1 MKNILISNDDGV
13 LGPGILASKQ
23 ALEGLANVVVVAPQ
37 ENNSAVG
44 RKVNI
49 MKHMYLENYE
59 LADGSMAYGLSGTP
73 ADSVNVGINYVCDEV
88 PDLVV
93 TGINPGINISRLQIT
108 TSGTVCAA
116 IEAVGLGIPAI
127 ACSLFLD
134 DDCFK
139 QDDEGNWYVDT
150 DYSFA
155 QKILAK
161 LVKKV
166 LDDGMPDGVDLFNLN
181 IPSKPSSDKIK
192 ITRLADSMLKFN
204 ILERVDDD
212 GNDTVMNVP
221 ELIEDYEEGTDGYC
235 LLVERR
241 PSLTPLNVH
250 FGAEISNLEDW
261 EF

>member
-13 LGPGILASKQ
+13 LGPGILANKQ
-23 ALEGLANVVVVAPQ
+23 ALEDFANVTVVAPQ

-49 MKHMYLENYE
+49 MKHMYLKEYE

-73 ADSVNVGINYVCDEV
+73 ADSVNVGINYVCDEK

-93 TGINPGINISRLQIT
+93 TGINPGINISRFQIT

-116 IEAVGLGIPAI
+116 LEAVGLGVPAI

-139 QDDEGNWYVDT
+139 QDEEGNWYVDT

-155 QKILAK
+155 QEILVK
-161 LVKKV
+161 VVKKV
-166 LDDGMPDGVDLFNLN
+166 LDEGLPEGVDLFNLN
-181 IPSKPSSDKIK
+181 IPSKPLSDKIK
-192 ITRLADSMLKFN
+192 ITTLADRMLDFN
-204 ILERVDDD
+204 ILERVDDE

-221 ELIEDYEEGTDGYC
+221 QLIEEYGEGTDGYC

-241 PSLTPLNVH
+241 PSLTPLSVN
-250 FGAEISNLEDW
+250 FGGKITGLEDW

>member
-13 LGPGILASKQ
+13 LAPGILATKQ
-23 ALEGLANVVVVAPQ
+23 ALGDLANLTVVAPK
-37 ENNSAVG
+37 ENNSSVG

-49 MKHMYLENYE
+49 MKHLYLDKYE
-59 LADGSMAYGLSGTP
+59 LADGSEAYGLSGTP
-73 ADSVNVGINYVCDEV
+73 SDSVNVGINYVCDKK

-93 TGINPGINISRLQIT
+93 TGINPGINISKSEIT
-108 TSGTVCAA
+108 ISGTVCAA
-116 IEAVGLGIPAI
+116 LEAVAQGVPAI

-139 QDDEGNWYVDT
+139 KDENGQWYVDA

-155 QKILAK
+155 QKILVK

-166 LDDGMPDGVDLFNLN
+166 LDEGLSEGINLLNLN
-181 IPSKPSSDKIK
+181 IPSKPLSDKIK
-192 ITRLADSMLKFN
+192 ITYLADKMLESN
-204 ILERVDDD
+204 ILEREDDD
-212 GNDTVMNVP
+212 GNDTVMIVP
-221 ELIEDYEEGTDGYC
+221 KLVENFKEGTDGYC

-241 PSLTPLNVH
+241 PSLTPLNIDLTGKINEVD
-250 FGAEISNLEDW
+250 NW

>member
-1 MKNILISNDDGV
+1 MKTVLISNDDGV
-13 LGPGILASKQ
+13 LGPGILATKQ
-23 ALEGLANVVVVAPQ
+23 ALEGFTNTVVVAPQ

-49 MKHMYLENYE
+49 MKHMYLDKYE

-73 ADSVNVGINYVCDEV
+73 ADSVNVGINYVCDEK

-93 TGINPGINISRLQIT
+93 TGINPGINISRFQIT

-116 IEAVGLGIPAI
+116 LEAVGLGVPAI

-139 QDDEGNWYVDT
+139 QDENGNWYVDT
-150 DYSFA
+150 DNGFA

-161 LVKKV
+161 VVKRV
-166 LDDGMPDGVDLFNLN
+166 LNEGLPDGVDLFNLN
-181 IPSKPSSDKIK
+181 IPSKPLSDKIK
-192 ITRLADSMLKFN
+192 ITSLADRMLDFN

-221 ELIEDYEEGTDGYC
+221 QLIEEYEEGTDGYC

-241 PSLTPLNVH
+241 PSLTPLAVDFSGKIN
-250 FGAEISNLEDW
+250 GLEDW

>member
-13 LGPGILASKQ
+13 LGPGILANKQ
-23 ALEGLANVVVVAPQ
+23 ALEDFADVTVVAPQ

-49 MKHMYLENYE
+49 MKHMYLKEYE
-59 LADGSMAYGLSGTP
+59 LADGSSAYGLSGTP
-73 ADSVNVGINYVCDEV
+73 ADSVNVGINYVCDEK

-93 TGINPGINISRLQIT
+93 TGINPGINISRFQIT

-116 IEAVGLGIPAI
+116 LEAVGLGVPAI

-139 QDDEGNWYVDT
+139 QDEEGNWYVDT

-155 QKILAK
+155 QEILAK
-161 LVKKV
+161 VVKKV
-166 LDDGMPDGVDLFNLN
+166 LDEGLPEGVDLFNLN
-181 IPSKPSSDKIK
+181 IPSKPLSDKIK
-192 ITRLADSMLKFN
+192 VTSLADRMLDFN

-221 ELIEDYEEGTDGYC
+221 QLIEEYEEGTDGYC

-241 PSLTPLNVH
+241 PSLTPLSVD
-250 FGAEISNLEDW
+250 FGGKITGLEDW

>member
-13 LGPGILASKQ
+13 LGPGILANKQ
-23 ALEGLANVVVVAPQ
+23 ALEDFANVTVVAPQ

-49 MKHMYLENYE
+49 MKHMYLKEYE

-73 ADSVNVGINYVCDEV
+73 ADSVNVGINYVCDEK

-93 TGINPGINISRLQIT
+93 TGINPGINISRFQIT

-116 IEAVGLGIPAI
+116 LEAVGLGVPAI

-139 QDDEGNWYVDT
+139 QDEEGNWYVDT

-155 QKILAK
+155 QEILVK
-161 LVKKV
+161 VVKKV
-166 LDDGMPDGVDLFNLN
+166 LDEGLPEGVDLFNLN
-181 IPSKPSSDKIK
+181 IPSKPLSDKIK
-192 ITRLADSMLKFN
+192 ITTLADRMLDFN
-204 ILERVDDD
+204 ILERVDDE

-221 ELIEDYEEGTDGYC
+221 QLIEEYEGGTDGYC

-241 PSLTPLNVH
+241 PSLTPLSVN
-250 FGAEISNLEDW
+250 FGGKITGLEDW

>member
-1 MKNILISNDDGV
+1 MKNMLISNDDGV
-13 LGPGILASKQ
+13 LAPGILATKQ
-23 ALEGLANVVVVAPQ
+23 ALEDFANTIVVAPQ

-49 MKHMYLENYE
+49 MKHMYLDKYE

-73 ADSVNVGINYVCDEV
+73 ADSVNVGINYICEEK

-93 TGINPGINISRLQIT
+93 TGINPGINISKAQIT

-116 IEAVGLGIPAI
+116 IEAVGQDIPAI
-127 ACSLFLD
+127 AASLFLD

-139 QDDEGNWYVDT
+139 QDEEGNWYVDT

-155 QKILAK
+155 QKILK
-161 LVKKV
+161 KVVKKV
-166 LDDGMPDGVDLFNLN
+166 LDEGLPQGVDLLNLN
-181 IPSKPSSDKIK
+181 IPSKPLSDKIK
-192 ITRLADSMLKFN
+192 ITTLADKMLDFN
-204 ILERVDDD
+204 ILEMVDDD

-221 ELIEDYEEGTDGYC
+221 QLLEDFKEGSDGHC
-235 LLVERR
+235 VLVERR
-241 PSLTPLNVH
+241 PSLTPLNIDLTGNIKDVD
-250 FGAEISNLEDW
+250 NW

>member
-13 LGPGILASKQ
+13 LGPGILATKQ
-23 ALEGLANVVVVAPQ
+23 ALEGIANTIVVAPQ

-49 MKHMYLENYE
+49 MKHLYLDTYE
-59 LADGSMAYGLSGTP
+59 LADGSLAYGLSGTP
-73 ADSVNVGINYVCDEV
+73 ADSVNVGINYVCDEK

-116 IEAVGLGIPAI
+116 MEAVGLGVPAI

-134 DDCFK
+134 DECFK
-139 QDDEGNWYVDT
+139 QDEEGNWYVDT
-150 DYSFA
+150 AYTFA

-161 LVKKV
+161 VVKKV
-166 LDDGMPDGVDLFNLN
+166 LDEGLPEGVDLFNLN
-181 IPSKPSSDKIK
+181 IPSKPLSDKIK
-192 ITRLADSMLKFN
+192 ITTLAESMLEFN

-221 ELIEDYEEGTDGYC
+221 QLVEEYEEGTDGYC

-241 PSLTPLNVH
+241 PSLTPLSLNYGGK
-250 FGAEISNLEDW
+250 FSGLEDW

>member
-1 MKNILISNDDGV
+1 MRNILISNDDGV
-13 LGPGILASKQ
+13 LGPGIFATKQ
-23 ALEGLANVVVVAPQ
+23 ALEDIAHNVVVAPQ
-37 ENNSAVG
+37 ANNSAVG

-49 MKHMYLENYE
+49 MKHLYLDKYE

-73 ADSVNVGINYVCDEV
+73 ADSVNVGINYVCDEK

-116 IEAVGLGIPAI
+116 MEAVGLGVPAV

-139 QDDEGNWYVDT
+139 QDEEGNWYVDT

-155 QKILAK
+155 QKILSK
-161 LVKKV
+161 VVKKV
-166 LDDGMPDGVDLFNLN
+166 LDDGLPEGVDLFNLN
-181 IPSKPSSDKIK
+181 IPSKPLSDKIK
-192 ITRLADSMLKFN
+192 ITTLADRMLDFN

-212 GNDTVMNVP
+212 GNDIVMNVP
-221 ELIEDYEEGTDGYC
+221 QLVEEYEEGTDGYC

-241 PSLTPLNVH
+241 PSLTPLSLTYGGR
-250 FGAEISNLEDW
+250 FIGLEDW

>member
-23 ALEGLANVVVVAPQ
+23 ALEGFANTIVVAPQ

-49 MKHMYLENYE
+49 MKHMYLDKYE

-73 ADSVNVGINYVCDEV
+73 ADSVNVGINYVCDEK

-116 IEAVGLGIPAI
+116 VEAVGLGVPAI
-127 ACSLFLD
+127 ACSQFLD

-139 QDDEGNWYVDT
+139 QDEEGNWYVDT

-155 QKILAK
+155 QKIL
-161 LVKKV
+161 VKVVKRV
-166 LDDGMPDGVDLFNLN
+166 LDEGLPEGVDLFNLN
-181 IPSKPSSDKIK
+181 IPSKPLFDKIK
-192 ITRLADSMLKFN
+192 ITYLADRMLDFN
-204 ILERVDDD
+204 ILERVDDE

-221 ELIEDYEEGTDGYC
+221 KLIEDYEEGTDGHC

-241 PSLTPLNVH
+241 PSLTPLSLAY
-250 FGAEISNLEDW
+250 GGKISGLEDW

>member
-13 LGPGILASKQ
+13 LAPGILATKQ
-23 ALEGLANVVVVAPQ
+23 ALEDFANTIVVAPQ

-49 MKHMYLENYE
+49 MKHMYLDKYE

-73 ADSVNVGINYVCDEV
+73 ADSVNVGINYICEEK

-93 TGINPGINISRLQIT
+93 TGINPGINISKAQIT

-116 IEAVGLGIPAI
+116 IEAVGQDIPAI
-127 ACSLFLD
+127 AASLFLD

-139 QDDEGNWYVDT
+139 QDEEGNWYVDT

-155 QKILAK
+155 QKILK
-161 LVKKV
+161 KVVKKV
-166 LDDGMPDGVDLFNLN
+166 LDEGLPQGVDLLNLN
-181 IPSKPSSDKIK
+181 IPSKPLSDKIK
-192 ITRLADSMLKFN
+192 ITTLADKMLDFN

-221 ELIEDYEEGTDGYC
+221 QLLEDFKEGSDGHC
-235 LLVERR
+235 VLVERR
-241 PSLTPLNVH
+241 PSLTPLNIDLTGNIKDVD
-250 FGAEISNLEDW
+250 NW

>member
-166 LDDGMPDGVDLFNLN
+166 LDEGMPDGVDLFNLN

>member
-1 MKNILISNDDGV
+1 M
-13 LGPGILASKQ
+13 
-23 ALEGLANVVVVAPQ
+23 EGFANTIVVAPQ

-49 MKHMYLENYE
+49 MKHMYLDKYE

-73 ADSVNVGINYVCDEV
+73 ADSVNVGINYVCDEK

-116 IEAVGLGIPAI
+116 VEAVGLGVPAI
-127 ACSLFLD
+127 ACSQFLD

-139 QDDEGNWYVDT
+139 QDEEGNWYVDT

-155 QKILAK
+155 QKIL
-161 LVKKV
+161 VKVVKRV
-166 LDDGMPDGVDLFNLN
+166 LDEGLPEGVDLFNLN
-181 IPSKPSSDKIK
+181 IPSKPLFDKIK
-192 ITRLADSMLKFN
+192 ITYLADRMLDFN
-204 ILERVDDD
+204 ILERVDDE

-221 ELIEDYEEGTDGYC
+221 KLIEDYEEGTDGHC

-241 PSLTPLNVH
+241 PSLTPLSLAY
-250 FGAEISNLEDW
+250 GGKISGLEDW

>member
-13 LGPGILASKQ
+13 FGPGILATKQ
-23 ALEGLANVVVVAPQ
+23 ALEGIANTVVVAPQ

-49 MKHMYLENYE
+49 MKHMYLEECE

-73 ADSVNVGINYVCDEV
+73 ADSVNVGINYVCGDK

-116 IEAVGLGIPAI
+116 IEAVGLGVPAI

-139 QDDEGNWYVDT
+139 QDDEGNWYVET
-150 DYSFA
+150 DYGFA

-161 LVKKV
+161 VVEKV
-166 LDDGMPDGVDLFNLN
+166 LDEGLPEGVDLFNLN

-192 ITRLADSMLKFN
+192 VTRLADSMLKFN

-221 ELIEDYEEGTDGYC
+221 ELIEDFDEGTDGHC
-235 LLVERR
+235 VLSLRR
-241 PSLTPLNVH
+241 PSLTPLSVH
-250 FGAEISNLEDW
+250 FDSGICNLEDW

>member
-13 LGPGILASKQ
+13 MGPGILASKQ

-73 ADSVNVGINYVCDEV
+73 ADSVNVGINYVCDEM

-166 LDDGMPDGVDLFNLN
+166 LDEGIPDGVDLFNLN
-181 IPSKPSSDKIK
+181 IPSKPLSDKIK

>member
-13 LGPGILASKQ
+13 MGPGILASKQ

-166 LDDGMPDGVDLFNLN
+166 LDEGMPDGVDLFNLN
-181 IPSKPSSDKIK
+181 IPSKPLSDKIK

-250 FGAEISNLEDW
+250 FGAEISNLENW

>member
-23 ALEGLANVVVVAPQ
+23 ALEGFANTIVVAPQ

-49 MKHMYLENYE
+49 MKHMYLDKYE

-73 ADSVNVGINYVCDEV
+73 ADSVNVGINYVCDEK

-116 IEAVGLGIPAI
+116 VEAVGLGVPAI
-127 ACSLFLD
+127 ACSQFLD

-139 QDDEGNWYVDT
+139 QDEEGNWYVDT

-155 QKILAK
+155 QKIL
-161 LVKKV
+161 VKVVKRV
-166 LDDGMPDGVDLFNLN
+166 LDEGLPEGVDLFNLN
-181 IPSKPSSDKIK
+181 IPSKPLSDKIK
-192 ITRLADSMLKFN
+192 ITYLADRMLDFN
-204 ILERVDDD
+204 ILERVDDE

-221 ELIEDYEEGTDGYC
+221 KLIEDYEEGTDGHC

-241 PSLTPLNVH
+241 PSLTPLSLAY
-250 FGAEISNLEDW
+250 GGKISGLDDW

>member
-1 MKNILISNDDGV
+1 MKTILISNDDGV
-13 LGPGILASKQ
+13 FGPGILATKQ
-23 ALEGLANVVVVAPQ
+23 ALEGFANTVVVAPQ

-49 MKHMYLENYE
+49 MKHLYLERCE

-73 ADSVNVGINYVCDEV
+73 ADSVNVGINYVCDEK

-93 TGINPGINISRLQIT
+93 TGINPGINISKFQIT

-116 IEAVGLGIPAI
+116 MEAVGLGVPAI

-155 QKILAK
+155 QRILAK
-161 LVKKV
+161 VVKKV
-166 LDDGMPDGVDLFNLN
+166 LDEGLPEGVDLFNLN
-181 IPSKPSSDKIK
+181 IPSKPLSDKIK
-192 ITRLADSMLKFN
+192 ITSLADKMLKFN
-204 ILERVDDD
+204 ILERVDDE

-221 ELIEDYEEGTDGYC
+221 QLVEDYEEGSDGYC

-241 PSLTPLNVH
+241 PSLTPLIVD
-250 FGAEISNLEDW
+250 FSGKTTELKDW

>member
-13 LGPGILASKQ
+13 LGPGILANKQ
-23 ALEGLANVVVVAPQ
+23 ALEDFANVTVVAPQ

-49 MKHMYLENYE
+49 MKHMYLDKYE

-73 ADSVNVGINYVCDEV
+73 ADSVNVGVNYVCDEK

-116 IEAVGLGIPAI
+116 VEAVGLGVPAI
-127 ACSLFLD
+127 ACSQFLD

-139 QDDEGNWYVDT
+139 QDEEGNWYVDT

-155 QKILAK
+155 QKIL
-161 LVKKV
+161 VKVVKRV
-166 LDDGMPDGVDLFNLN
+166 LDEGLPEGVDLFNLN
-181 IPSKPSSDKIK
+181 IPSKPLFDKIK
-192 ITRLADSMLKFN
+192 ITYLADRMLDFN
-204 ILERVDDD
+204 ILERVDDE

-221 ELIEDYEEGTDGYC
+221 KLIEDYEEGTDGHC

-241 PSLTPLNVH
+241 PSLTPLSLAY
-250 FGAEISNLEDW
+250 GGKISGLEDW

>member
-13 LGPGILASKQ
+13 LGPGILANKQ
-23 ALEGLANVVVVAPQ
+23 ALEDFADVTVVAPQ

-49 MKHMYLENYE
+49 MKHMYLKEYE
-59 LADGSMAYGLSGTP
+59 LADGSSAYGLSGTP
-73 ADSVNVGINYVCDEV
+73 ADSVNVGINYVCDEK

-93 TGINPGINISRLQIT
+93 TGINPGINISRFQIT

-116 IEAVGLGIPAI
+116 LEAVGLGVPAI

-139 QDDEGNWYVDT
+139 QDEEGNWYVDT

-155 QKILAK
+155 QEILAK
-161 LVKKV
+161 VVKKV
-166 LDDGMPDGVDLFNLN
+166 LDEGLPEGVDLFNLN
-181 IPSKPSSDKIK
+181 I
-192 ITRLADSMLKFN
+192 LADRMLDFN
-204 ILERVDDD
+204 ILERVDDE

-221 ELIEDYEEGTDGYC
+221 QLIEEYEEGTDGHC

-241 PSLTPLNVH
+241 PSLTPLSVD
-250 FGAEISNLEDW
+250 FGGKITGLEDW

>member
-13 LGPGILASKQ
+13 LAPGILATKQ
-23 ALEGLANVVVVAPQ
+23 ALEDFANTIVVAPQ

-49 MKHMYLENYE
+49 MKHMYLDKYE

-73 ADSVNVGINYVCDEV
+73 ADSVNVGINYVCEEK

-93 TGINPGINISRLQIT
+93 TGINPGINISKAQIT

-116 IEAVGLGIPAI
+116 IEAVGQDIPAI
-127 ACSLFLD
+127 AASLFLD

-139 QDDEGNWYVDT
+139 QDEEGNWYVDT

-155 QKILAK
+155 QKILK
-161 LVKKV
+161 KVVKKV
-166 LDDGMPDGVDLFNLN
+166 LDEGLPQGVDLLNLN
-181 IPSKPSSDKIK
+181 IPSKPLSDKIK
-192 ITRLADSMLKFN
+192 ITTLADKMLDFN

-221 ELIEDYEEGTDGYC
+221 QLLEDFKEGSDGHC
-235 LLVERR
+235 VLVERR
-241 PSLTPLNVH
+241 PSLTPLNIDLTGNINDVD
-250 FGAEISNLEDW
+250 NW

>member
-13 LGPGILASKQ
+13 LGPGILANKQ
-23 ALEGLANVVVVAPQ
+23 ALEEFANVTVVAPQ

-49 MKHMYLENYE
+49 MKHMYLKEYE
-59 LADGSMAYGLSGTP
+59 LADGNMAYGLSGTP
-73 ADSVNVGINYVCDEV
+73 ADSVNVGINYVCDEK

-93 TGINPGINISRLQIT
+93 TGINPGINISRFQIT

-116 IEAVGLGIPAI
+116 LEAVGLGVPAI
-127 ACSLFLD
+127 ACLLFLD

-139 QDDEGNWYVDT
+139 QDEEGNWYVDT

-155 QKILAK
+155 QEILVK
-161 LVKKV
+161 VVKKV
-166 LDDGMPDGVDLFNLN
+166 LDEGLPEGVDLFNLN
-181 IPSKPSSDKIK
+181 IPSKPLSDKIK
-192 ITRLADSMLKFN
+192 ITTLADRMLDFN
-204 ILERVDDD
+204 ILERVDDE
-212 GNDTVMNVP
+212 GNDAVMNVP
-221 ELIEDYEEGTDGYC
+221 QLIEEYEEGTDGYC

-241 PSLTPLNVH
+241 PSLTPLSVN
-250 FGAEISNLEDW
+250 FGGKITGLEDW

>member
-161 LVKKV
+161 LVRKV
-166 LDDGMPDGVDLFNLN
+166 LDEGMPDGVDLFNLN

-241 PSLTPLNVH
+241 PSLTPLNVY
-250 FGAEISNLEDW
+250 FGAEISNLKDW

>member
-13 LGPGILASKQ
+13 LSPGILATKQ
-23 ALEGLANVVVVAPQ
+23 ALEGLGNITVVAPQ

-49 MKHMYLENYE
+49 MKHMYLDKYE
-59 LADGSMAYGLSGTP
+59 LADGSEAYGLSGTP
-73 ADSVNVGINYVCDEV
+73 ADSVNVGVNYVCDEK

-93 TGINPGINISRLQIT
+93 TGINPGINISKKQIT

-116 IEAVGLGIPAI
+116 IEAAGLGIPAI

-139 QDDEGNWYVDT
+139 QDEDGNWYVDA
-150 DYSFA
+150 DYTFA
-155 QKILAK
+155 KEIVAK

-166 LDDGMPDGVDLFNLN
+166 LDEGFPEGIDLLNLN
-181 IPSKPSSDKIK
+181 IPSKPLSKKIK
-192 ITRLADSMLKFN
+192 ITSLADRMLEFN

-221 ELIEDYEEGTDGYC
+221 HLVENFEEGSDGYC
-235 LLVERR
+235 LMVERR
-241 PSLTPLNVH
+241 PSLTPLNLDLT
-250 FGAEISNLEDW
+250 ARSDNLSDW

>member
-23 ALEGLANVVVVAPQ
+23 ALEGLANTVVVAPQ

-49 MKHMYLENYE
+49 MKHMYLDKYE

-73 ADSVNVGINYVCDEV
+73 ADSVNVGVNYVCDEK

-116 IEAVGLGIPAI
+116 IEAVGLGVPAI

-134 DDCFK
+134 DECFK

-161 LVKKV
+161 VVKKV
-166 LDDGMPDGVDLFNLN
+166 LDEGLPEGVDLFNLN
-181 IPSKPSSDKIK
+181 IPSKPLSDKIK
-192 ITRLADSMLKFN
+192 VTRLADSMLDFN
-204 ILERVDDD
+204 ILERVDDE

-221 ELIEDYEEGTDGYC
+221 ELIEDFDEGTDGHC
-235 LLVERR
+235 VLALRR
-241 PSLTPLNVH
+241 PSLTPLSVH
-250 FGAEISNLEDW
+250 FGSEISNVEDW

>member
-13 LGPGILASKQ
+13 MGPGILASKQ

-166 LDDGMPDGVDLFNLN
+166 LDEGMPDGVDLFNLN
-181 IPSKPSSDKIK
+181 IPSKPLSDKIK

>member
-13 LGPGILASKQ
+13 LGPGILATKQ
-23 ALEGLANVVVVAPQ
+23 ALEGMANLTVVAPQ

-49 MKHMYLENYE
+49 MKHMYLDKYE

-73 ADSVNVGINYVCDEV
+73 ADSVNVGINYVCEEK

-93 TGINPGINISRLQIT
+93 TGINPGINISKAQLT

-116 IEAVGLGIPAI
+116 LEAVGQGIPAI
-127 ACSLFLD
+127 AASLFID

-139 QDDEGNWYVDT
+139 QDEEGNWYVDA
-150 DYSFA
+150 DYTFA
-155 QKILAK
+155 KKILSK

-166 LDDGMPDGVDLFNLN
+166 LDEGLPEGVDLFNLN
-181 IPSKPSSDKIK
+181 IPSKPLSDKIK
-192 ITRLADSMLKFN
+192 ITTLADKMLEFN
-204 ILERVDDD
+204 ILERVDDE

-221 ELIEDYEEGTDGYC
+221 QLTEEFKEGSDGYC
-235 LLVERR
+235 LMVERR
-241 PSLTPLNVH
+241 PSLTPLNIDLGGTIKEVK
-250 FGAEISNLEDW
+250 NW

>member
-13 LGPGILASKQ
+13 LGPGILANKQ
-23 ALEGLANVVVVAPQ
+23 ALEEFANVTVGAPQ

-49 MKHMYLENYE
+49 MKHMYLKEYE
-59 LADGSMAYGLSGTP
+59 LADGNMAYGLSGTP
-73 ADSVNVGINYVCDEV
+73 ADSVNVGINYVCDEK

-93 TGINPGINISRLQIT
+93 TGINPGINISRFQIT

-116 IEAVGLGIPAI
+116 LEAVGLGVPAI

-139 QDDEGNWYVDT
+139 QDEEGNWYVDT

-155 QKILAK
+155 QEILVK
-161 LVKKV
+161 VVKKV
-166 LDDGMPDGVDLFNLN
+166 LDEGLPEGVDLFNLN
-181 IPSKPSSDKIK
+181 IPSKPLSDKIK
-192 ITRLADSMLKFN
+192 ITTLADRMLDFN
-204 ILERVDDD
+204 ILERVDDE
-212 GNDTVMNVP
+212 GNDAVMNVP
-221 ELIEDYEEGTDGYC
+221 QLIEEYEEGTDGYC

-241 PSLTPLNVH
+241 PSLTPLSVN
-250 FGAEISNLEDW
+250 FGGKITGLEDW

>member
-13 LGPGILASKQ
+13 LGPGILATKQ
-23 ALEGLANVVVVAPQ
+23 ALEGIANTVVVAPQ
-37 ENNSAVG
+37 V
-44 RKVNI
+44 
-49 MKHMYLENYE
+49 
-59 LADGSMAYGLSGTP
+59 
-73 ADSVNVGINYVCDEV
+73 NYVCDEK

-116 IEAVGLGIPAI
+116 MEAVGLGVPAI

-139 QDDEGNWYVDT
+139 QDEEGNWYVDT
-150 DYSFA
+150 DYTFA

-161 LVKKV
+161 VVKKV
-166 LDDGMPDGVDLFNLN
+166 LDEGLPEGVDLFNLN
-181 IPSKPSSDKIK
+181 IPSKPLSDKIK
-192 ITRLADSMLKFN
+192 ITTLADSMLEFN
-204 ILERVDDD
+204 ILERVDDY

-221 ELIEDYEEGTDGYC
+221 QLVEEYEEGTDGYC

-241 PSLTPLNVH
+241 PSLTPLSLNYGGK
-250 FGAEISNLEDW
+250 FSGLENW